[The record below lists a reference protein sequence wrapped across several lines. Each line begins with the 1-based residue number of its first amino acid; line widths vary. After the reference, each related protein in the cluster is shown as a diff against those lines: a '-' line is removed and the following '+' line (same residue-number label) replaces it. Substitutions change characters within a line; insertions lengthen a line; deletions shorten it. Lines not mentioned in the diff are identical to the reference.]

1 MVKPL
6 YMWKDNE
13 AVILKFVGEILKLNN
28 ESVTKTDFM
37 NGVTRN
43 HVVNAYKFGL
53 LSFGLSVS
61 SMPQNILIDRINAKG
76 NDVKH

>member
-1 MVKPL
+1 MSQLQKQ
-6 YMWKDNE
+6 
-13 AVILKFVGEILKLNN
+13 I
-28 ESVTKTDFM
+28 FM

-43 HVVNAYKFGL
+43 RVVNAYKFGL

-61 SMPQNILIDRINAKG
+61 FMPQNILMDRINAKC

>member
-6 YMWKDNE
+6 FMCKGNG
-13 AVILKFVGEILKLNN
+13 AVILKFLREIQKQI
-28 ESVTKTDFM
+28 FM

-43 HVVNAYKFGL
+43 RDVNAYKFGP
-53 LSFGLSVS
+53 LSFSLSVS
-61 SMPQNILIDRINAKG
+61 FMPQNILIDRINAKC

>member
-1 MVKPL
+1 MSQLQKQ
-6 YMWKDNE
+6 
-13 AVILKFVGEILKLNN
+13 I
-28 ESVTKTDFM
+28 FM

-43 HVVNAYKFGL
+43 RVVNAYKFGL

-61 SMPQNILIDRINAKG
+61 FMPQNILIDRINVKG